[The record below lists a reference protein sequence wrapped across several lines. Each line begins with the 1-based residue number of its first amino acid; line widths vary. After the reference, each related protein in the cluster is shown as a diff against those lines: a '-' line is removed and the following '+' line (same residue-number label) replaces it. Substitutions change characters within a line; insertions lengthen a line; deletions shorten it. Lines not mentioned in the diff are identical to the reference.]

1 MVLNVSEKLLEMLQ
15 DSDMALFFLIL
26 IYVHFL
32 IAKAFFSLFFFLLVL
47 LLVVLFCLFFYN
59 LSSFIN
65 NLNFMLS
72 L

>member
-47 LLVVLFCLFFYN
+47 LFCLFFYN

-65 NLNFMLS
+65 NLNLMLS

>member
-32 IAKAFFSLFFFLLVL
+32 IAKAFLSLFFFFVGF
-47 LLVVLFCLFFYN
+47 VVGCFVLFVFLQFE
-59 LSSFIN
+59 
-65 NLNFMLS
+65 
-72 L
+72 

>member
-32 IAKAFFSLFFFLLVL
+32 IAKAFFFIVFIFVGFVVGCFVVCFLQ
-47 LLVVLFCLFFYN
+47 FE
-59 LSSFIN
+59 
-65 NLNFMLS
+65 
-72 L
+72 

>member
-32 IAKAFFSLFFFLLVL
+32 IAKAFFSLFFFVGF
-47 LLVVLFCLFFYN
+47 VVGCFVLFVFLQFE
-59 LSSFIN
+59 
-65 NLNFMLS
+65 
-72 L
+72 

>member
-32 IAKAFFSLFFFLLVL
+32 IAKAFFHCFFFVGF
-47 LLVVLFCLFFYN
+47 VVGCFVLFVFLQFE
-59 LSSFIN
+59 
-65 NLNFMLS
+65 
-72 L
+72 